1 MEQKNMKPITTREF
15 AKAVGVQ
22 APSIHRALCMAGHYM
37 GVKPVKLP
45 NGRLIWP
52 GERVDALVNG

>member
-1 MEQKNMKPITTREF
+1 MKPITTREF

>member
-1 MEQKNMKPITTREF
+1 MNQKISKPITTKEF
-15 AKAVGVQ
+15 AKTVGVQ
-22 APSIHRALCMAGHYM
+22 HTTIHRALCMDGHYM

-45 NGRLIWP
+45 NGRLIWS